1 VTRSR
6 IIAGRAV
13 IILEAQDQI
22 DKTLKSVRGKL
33 LRFSNSVGQLGQNMF
48 RGGFFGALASGS
60 AISAFVRFDDKMR
73 ELQVVLE
80 KFDPAARRSDKAL
93 MALENRIKML
103 GRVTSFTTVQVAD
116 AAVELGRAGLKES
129 AIEGS
134 LQAIL
139 DLARG
144 TGVETSLA
152 AKIFVRAISAYTK
165 GGADFQ
171 EAIAESTKIVSQF
184 IKTTNNSVIGLEDL
198 EAALRYT
205 QGSAATLGV
214 SLAETLAIL
223 GELANQGLVG
233 SIGGTSLNTA
243 LLNLIKKRD
252 QLTAQ
257 GIEIQLTEQGGVNI
271 ISTLQVLF
279 AQLQKFSLTQRAGI
293 IGDLFNIRGGRAVQ
307 AARELDNII
316 RNLENV
322 KAASDEARRAADLRE
337 GGLGGALRRLY
348 ATVEQLGIGLTDLT
362 QNILQPFTETL
373 RGLTNALNQLS
384 QQNPA
389 LAGAIFL
396 SPAILLGSGLALIG
410 LSKGL
415 FIAATAAGVLRGA
428 LTGVMQLLARGFGA
442 QMLTAAA
449 IGKNLKGITS
459 AKLST
464 PSFLLSGGSQRTRS
478 AKDSSG
484 MQRAIANREQALAA
498 QRAAAAEDLL
508 STAEKNRKSSADKLK
523 SSVDNNKRSYMG
535 FTAAL
540 DQNNRSLKQNL
551 INNKNNSQAARRV
564 GAYQESIARLRNEIY
579 NIEQDLNKT
588 TVGRGAGG
596 GLRNIPPANAAA
608 LNHERE
614 KRLFQIRKLE
624 EEITKEGILPRQK
637 FEERQRQLL
646 RERHTINQN
655 ILQTQREAV
664 ALGKGREVIETRYQ
678 KQLAKGQDLLVAS
691 SKSRQAAE
699 GALGST
705 FKARKG
711 FSLGAMLRP
720 VGSAAS
726 GAIKGLPTVTK
737 GLFSFGK
744 GLLTVANTARR
755 FVFSFSGVF
764 TLLELSLLFGD
775 RLPGLATI
783 LNRFGMAFTNA
794 FKAIA
799 NIAVFAK
806 GPIELLRLAIA
817 AFTEGRQEIGIDAL
831 KDGFM
836 GLVSIIGNQLTAAWG
851 RFKQALGSVLDLL
864 SQTFTTIWSVVSG
877 VVDAIGAMVSTT
889 VAQASTVGGSLMSMF
904 GGGEGF
910 TFDGLVNGLRDL
922 IADLGV
928 KLLHL
933 LDGLAMFVEQ
943 MGLQAGL
950 FVLDFEAM
958 LRRVLPFVGGDQE
971 GLAAR
976 RQQLQDASVQRQV
989 AIRTA
994 SNENIKAIRDAQ
1006 KRSASKDGGELA
1018 SRSARSSVKTFR
1030 ESLEKARKG
1039 FQKLANLNR
1048 QDAIRAAQEQDRLRQ
1063 SNGIPQFQGQAP
1075 AIKQAIQQ
1083 VLPYAAALVTSAQS
1097 SQGNILRFGQGVEQE
1112 QLNEQRTTNDLL
1124 RQQLKLDGGLAF
1136 GQ

>member
-80 KFDPAARRSDKAL
+80 KFDPAARKSDKAL

-279 AQLQKFSLTQRAGI
+279 AQLQKFTLTQRAGI

-442 QMLTAAA
+442 QMLTASA
-449 IGKNLKGITS
+449 IGKNLKGIKS

-564 GAYQESIARLRNEIY
+564 GAYQESITRLRSEIY

-655 ILQTQREAV
+655 ILQTQKEAV

-705 FKARKG
+705 FKPRKG
-711 FSLGAMLRP
+711 FSLAAMLRP

-755 FVFSFSGVF
+755 FVFSFSGVL

-775 RLPGLATI
+775 RIPGLATV

-794 FKAIA
+794 FRAIA

-806 GPIELLRLAIA
+806 GPIDLLRLAIA
-817 AFTEGRQEIGIDAL
+817 AFTEGRQEIGIQAL

-904 GGGEGF
+904 GGEGF

-933 LDGLAMFVEQ
+933 LDGLARFVEE
-943 MGLQAGL
+943 MGLKAGL

-958 LRRVLPFVGGDQE
+958 LRRVLPFVGGDEE

-976 RQQLQDASVQRQV
+976 RQKLEDDSLQRQI
-989 AIRTA
+989 AIRNA

-1006 KRSASKDGGELA
+1006 ERSASRDGGELA
-1018 SRSARSSVKTFR
+1018 NRSASNSAKIFR
-1030 ESLEKARKG
+1030 ESLEKARMG